1 MKLKE
6 GFILHSTEKEHIAV
20 AAGKAGETFRGMIR
34 NNSTANFIFEML
46 LQETTEEEI
55 VAAMLEKYDAPK
67 EQIAADVKRMLIQ
80 IEEAGFLE

>member
-34 NNSTANFIFEML
+34 NNHTANFIFEML

>member
-34 NNSTANFIFEML
+34 NNHTANFIFEML
-46 LQETTEEEI
+46 LQETTEEQIIE
-55 VAAMLEKYDAPK
+55 AMMEKYDASK
-67 EQIAADVKRMLIQ
+67 EQITSDVKRVLQQMK
-80 IEEAGFLE
+80 EAGFLE